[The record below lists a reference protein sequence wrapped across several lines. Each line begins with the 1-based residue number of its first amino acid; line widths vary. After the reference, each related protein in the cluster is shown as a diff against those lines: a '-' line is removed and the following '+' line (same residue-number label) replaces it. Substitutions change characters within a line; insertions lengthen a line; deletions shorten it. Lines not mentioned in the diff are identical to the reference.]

1 MYETLLG
8 LLMMFA
14 GCIIIYVSWWYHDT
28 MDDINHRLER
38 DLEEKVKEL
47 IEDKK
52 KADNFQRFDIES

>member
-1 MYETLLG
+1 
-8 LLMMFA
+8 MMFA

-38 DLEEKVKEL
+38 DLEEKVKEV